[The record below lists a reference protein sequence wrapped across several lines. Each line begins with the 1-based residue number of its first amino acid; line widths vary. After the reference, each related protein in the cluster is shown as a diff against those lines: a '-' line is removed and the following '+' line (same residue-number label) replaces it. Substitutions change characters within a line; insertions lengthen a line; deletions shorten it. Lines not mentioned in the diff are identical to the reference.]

1 MIYRSMS
8 DYGLDFVSVALTVYL
23 VTDDVRA
30 TVLISGVHALA
41 HYIGHSM
48 SAQNERLTTQ
58 YA

>member
-1 MIYRSMS
+1 MS

-48 SAQNERLTTQ
+48 SAQNEKLTTQ